1 MNASPSVPVALAVQL
16 TELQARRPFLLDH
29 VVRLVPTVARAA
41 AFTDLGG
48 CGIEL
53 LIEAPD
59 LDAFTAWVAQIG
71 RSDLVVSIRAVRDLA
86 DRSDGQQPAVA
97 LRAQYREAQYGLSA
111 RALHLLATHPP
122 ELPREVVAAEMWRLH
137 TDTGRPHESARWHV
151 AWLRALGGGGP
162 WPNRSDGSALLT
174 ARLAHGQWLRLT
186 GGEPAHGAEIDT
198 IDALISTHGPD
209 RGGLESRPFD

>member
-16 TELQARRPFLLDH
+16 TELRARRPFLLDH

-59 LDAFTAWVAQIG
+59 VDAFTAWVAEIG
-71 RSDLVVSIRAVRDLA
+71 RSDLVVSIRAMRDLA
-86 DRSDGQQPAVA
+86 ERSDGQQAAAVS
-97 LRAQYREAQYGLSA
+97 AQYCEAQYVLSV
-111 RALHLLATHPP
+111 RALHLLATHPA
-122 ELPREVVAAEMWRLH
+122 ELPREVVATEMWRLH
-137 TDTGRPHESARWHV
+137 TDTGRPHESARWHM

-162 WPNRSDGSALLT
+162 WPNHSDGSALLT

-186 GGEPAHGAEIDT
+186 GGQPAHGAEIDT
-198 IDALISTHGPD
+198 IDALISTHGPEP
-209 RGGLESRPFD
+209 GVLETRPYD

>member
-16 TELQARRPFLLDH
+16 TELRARRPFLLDH

-59 LDAFTAWVAQIG
+59 VDAFTAWVAEIG
-71 RSDLVVSIRAVRDLA
+71 RSDLVVSIRAMRDLA
-86 DRSDGQQPAVA
+86 ERSDGQQAAAVS
-97 LRAQYREAQYGLSA
+97 AQYCEAQYVLSA

-122 ELPREVVAAEMWRLH
+122 ELPREVVATEMWRLH
-137 TDTGRPHESARWHV
+137 TDTGRPLDSARWHV
-151 AWLRALGGGGP
+151 AWLQALGGGGP

-186 GGEPAHGAEIDT
+186 GGQPAHGAEIDT
-198 IDALISTHGPD
+198 IDALISTHGPEP
-209 RGGLESRPFD
+209 GVLETRPFD

>member
-16 TELQARRPFLLDH
+16 TELRARRPFLLDH
-29 VVRLVPTVARAA
+29 VVRLVPTVACAA

-59 LDAFTAWVAQIG
+59 VDAFTAWVAEIG

-86 DRSDGQQPAVA
+86 ERSDGQQAAAVS
-97 LRAQYREAQYGLSA
+97 AQYCEAQYVLSA

-122 ELPREVVAAEMWRLH
+122 VVPREVVAAEMWRLH
-137 TDTGRPHESARWHV
+137 TDTGRSLDSARWHV

-162 WPNRSDGSALLT
+162 WPNRSEGSALLA

-186 GGEPAHGAEIDT
+186 GGQPDHGAEIDT
-198 IDALISTHGPD
+198 IDALISMHGPEP
-209 RGGLESRPFD
+209 GWLETRPLD